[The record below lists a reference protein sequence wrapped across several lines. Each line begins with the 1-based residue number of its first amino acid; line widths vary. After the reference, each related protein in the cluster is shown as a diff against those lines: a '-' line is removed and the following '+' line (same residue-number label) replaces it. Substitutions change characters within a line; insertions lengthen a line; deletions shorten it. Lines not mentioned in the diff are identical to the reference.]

1 MPDFEVIVVGA
12 GPAGSAAALSLARLG
27 HSVCLL
33 ERGPFAGSKNVYGG
47 VIYGRI
53 LDDLIP
59 QWWERAPVQRWVT
72 RRGTMLLTEHQSLC
86 IDYRTT
92 TWNKAPYNG
101 ATAYRPDF
109 DKWLADEA
117 VGAGATLITSTT
129 ATGLVRTQR
138 GVVGGV
144 KTDRDGDLT
153 AHVVIACDGVNS
165 FLAKEAGLY
174 PKFDKE
180 HLTLG
185 VKETLA
191 LPRDEIEARFGIRSG
206 TNEGADFEIVGGTQ
220 GIAGGGFVY
229 TNLETVAI
237 GAVLSLDGLS
247 AAKVR
252 PEEVIAGLKAH
263 PSLAPLVDGGEL
275 KEYSAHLIPE
285 GGFDA
290 MPEMVGDGL
299 LIAGDAAGMCLAAGL
314 WLEGVNYAIGSGRC
328 AADAAHQA
336 LAHGDCSKVGLAS
349 YKDRLEATFVLRNH
363 RKTRKAAHLL
373 LSDRMQSRYPQIA
386 CDLLEQLYTVED
398 PNPKRGALTIGR
410 SLWKRSGLRVRDAI
424 RDGRDALKI
433 YG

>member
-117 VGAGATLITSTT
+117 VAAGATLITSTT

-144 KTDRDGDLT
+144 LLTRGFLDREHASLARQKAQGDL
-153 AHVVIACDGVNS
+153 
-165 FLAKEAGLY
+165 
-174 PKFDKE
+174 
-180 HLTLG
+180 
-185 VKETLA
+185 
-191 LPRDEIEARFGIRSG
+191 ARRC
-206 TNEGADFEIVGGTQ
+206 VM
-220 GIAGGGFVY
+220 
-229 TNLETVAI
+229 
-237 GAVLSLDGLS
+237 
-247 AAKVR
+247 R
-252 PEEVIAGLKAH
+252 
-263 PSLAPLVDGGEL
+263 
-275 KEYSAHLIPE
+275 
-285 GGFDA
+285 
-290 MPEMVGDGL
+290 VGDGL
-299 LIAGDAAGMCLAAGL
+299 QRLPRLAA
-314 WLEGVNYAIGSGRC
+314 R
-328 AADAAHQA
+328 
-336 LAHGDCSKVGLAS
+336 
-349 YKDRLEATFVLRNH
+349 
-363 RKTRKAAHLL
+363 
-373 LSDRMQSRYPQIA
+373 
-386 CDLLEQLYTVED
+386 
-398 PNPKRGALTIGR
+398 
-410 SLWKRSGLRVRDAI
+410 
-424 RDGRDALKI
+424 
-433 YG
+433 